1 MRIFGIMA
9 ADENWGIGYKG
20 DLPWERV
27 KEDMNFFRKKTM
39 GHPIIMGRKT
49 MESIGDK
56 FPLEGRVN
64 IVLSKTLEDP
74 EDGSYFVEKNV
85 IDAVRT
91 ARDRSGVD
99 FENTEAY
106 VIGGSEIFKE
116 FVPMMSGL
124 FVTIVKGDFKSD
136 TFFNPFSNAR
146 LIEEVS
152 SKTLRENGEYEI
164 IYLDFRCD
172 EIGHIYY
179 LNKMDCIYLK
189 DRDGLEKTIKYGEES
204 VGKTPKDH
212 DKVALR
218 GIKGMTAPDIL
229 SERKRKGE
237 TNKDEISVK
246 ELKEYFQTPSVVNKY
261 LDEYDNKTVFDID
274 ESYFYNVGST
284 VENAVLVNDYEL
296 PEGYSEID
304 REEIRNILKKNKK
317 LKDNKKK
324 PKDHTYV
331 GGKVSVRELKKYFG
345 VNLVSYGTCGSPLKN
360 TEVIYIATDNHFYLL
375 GNFLVISREKL
386 PYHDS
391 EEISKDEILKS
402 IVKDLHRNTYFADEI
417 MDAYGLDELLDSN
430 GSQIGRYD
438 KIDLTENTIIK
449 KYSDRYSCTVINRND
464 HIPENYFK
472 LNRVDELMEKFL
484 IEKWDG
490 YSGQEVRTAPEENK
504 EEETVEGKNPI
515 SPSYYESDKIKLRD
529 VLDQNLSRVK
539 DGALSFYLGNTWKY
553 LWRWD
558 RKENPIQDLNKA
570 KKYIEFAVDR
580 LKEINSEEKSTDN
593 ETPDRVPPVDIKDL
607 WKMYR

>member
-1 MRIFGIMA
+1 MA

-20 DLPWERV
+20 GLPWNRIP
-27 KEDMNFFRKKTM
+27 EDMKFFKEKTM

-49 MESIGDK
+49 MESLGNK
-56 FPLEGRVN
+56 FPLDGRVN
-64 IVLSKTLEDP
+64 IVLSNTLKGP
-74 EDGSYFVEKNV
+74 GDGSYFVEKRV
-85 IDAVRT
+85 IDALTT

-124 FVTIVKGDFKSD
+124 FVTIVKGNFKSD

-152 SKTLRENGEYEI
+152 SKTIRENSKFGT
-164 IYLDFRCD
+164 IYLDFRCNELD
-172 EIGHIYY
+172 GIHCYGHSDFII
-179 LNKMDCIYLK
+179 LRDS
-189 DRDGLEKTIKYGEES
+189 DGLEKSIKYDEEI
-204 VGKTPKDH
+204 VGKTPEDYS
-212 DKVALR
+212 KVSLR
-218 GIKGMTAPDIL
+218 GIKGMTASDIR
-229 SERKRKGE
+229 SERR
-237 TNKDEISVK
+237 
-246 ELKEYFQTPSVVNKY
+246 
-261 LDEYDNKTVFDID
+261 
-274 ESYFYNVGST
+274 
-284 VENAVLVNDYEL
+284 
-296 PEGYSEID
+296 
-304 REEIRNILKKNKK
+304 
-317 LKDNKKK
+317 LKDNKQK

-345 VNLVSYGTCGSPLKN
+345 VNLVSYGICGAPLKN
-360 TEVIYIATDNHFYLL
+360 TEVIYIDTDNHFYLL
-375 GNFLVISREKL
+375 GNFFVISREKI

-402 IVKDLHRNTYFADEI
+402 IVKDLHRSTYFADEI

-430 GSQIGRYD
+430 GSKIGRYD
-438 KIDLTENTIIK
+438 KIDLTENTLIK
-449 KYSDRYSCTVINRND
+449 EYSNRYSCTVINRND
-464 HIPENYFK
+464 HTPENYFEF
-472 LNRVDELMEKFL
+472 NSVDDFMEKFL

-490 YSGQEVRTAPEENK
+490 YSGQNVRTTPEKKFYLAGDILRTFGLDNIRRKGEFLSEDFIVDFNEYDLMVSTNAEIKTGTIVPKGSTPPYLWKSIHDPHLKIEKFLEDNK
-504 EEETVEGKNPI
+504 EEGMVEEDNPI
-515 SPSYYESDKIKLRD
+515 SPSYYESDKIKLRE

-539 DGALSFYLGNTWKY
+539 DGTLAFYLGNTWKY

-580 LKEINSEEKSTDN
+580 LEEINSEEKSTDN
-593 ETPDRVPPVDIKDL
+593 ETIDRIPPVDIKDL

>member
-1 MRIFGIMA
+1 MA

-20 DLPWERV
+20 GLPWERV

-39 GHPIIMGRKT
+39 GHPVIMGRKT

-74 EDGSYFVEKNV
+74 GDGSYFVEKSV
-85 IDAVRT
+85 IDAVST
-91 ARDRSGVD
+91 AGNRSGVGFD
-99 FENTEAY
+99 NTEVY
-106 VIGGSEIFKE
+106 VIGGGEIFKE
-116 FVPMMSGL
+116 FVPMMSGM
-124 FVTIVKGDFKSD
+124 FVTIVKGNFKPD

-152 SKTLRENGEYEI
+152 SKTLRENDKFEI

-172 EIGHIYY
+172 ELTRIYHSNCSDY
-179 LNKMDCIYLK
+179 FITLQDK
-189 DRDGLEKTIKYGEES
+189 DGLAKSIKYDEEI
-204 VGKTPKDH
+204 VNKTPKDH

-229 SERKRKGE
+229 SERR
-237 TNKDEISVK
+237 
-246 ELKEYFQTPSVVNKY
+246 
-261 LDEYDNKTVFDID
+261 
-274 ESYFYNVGST
+274 
-284 VENAVLVNDYEL
+284 
-296 PEGYSEID
+296 
-304 REEIRNILKKNKK
+304 
-317 LKDNKKK
+317 LKDNKQK
-324 PKDHTYV
+324 PKNHTYV

-345 VNLVSYGTCGSPLKN
+345 VNSVSYGICGSPLKN

-375 GNFLVISREKL
+375 ENFLVISREKL

-402 IVKDLHRNTYFADEI
+402 IVKDLHRSTYFADEI

-449 KYSDRYSCTVINRND
+449 EYSNRYSCTVINRND
-464 HIPENYFK
+464 HIPEDYFE
-472 LNRVDELMEKFL
+472 LNSVDELMEKFL

-490 YSGQEVRTAPEENK
+490 YSGQEVRAVSEENK
-504 EEETVEGKNPI
+504 EEETVEENNPI

-539 DGALSFYLGNTWKY
+539 DGALAFYLGNTWKY

-580 LKEINSEEKSTDN
+580 LEEINYEEKSTDN

>member
-1 MRIFGIMA
+1 MKIYGIMA

-20 DLPWERV
+20 GLPWGDPIKGDMKFF
-27 KEDMNFFRKKTM
+27 KEKTM

-49 MESIGDK
+49 MESLGDK
-56 FPLEGRVN
+56 FPLKGRTN
-64 IVLSKTLEDP
+64 IVLSKTLKDP
-74 EDGSYFVEKNV
+74 GDGSYFVEREEAN
-85 IDAVRT
+85 ALNR
-91 ARDRSGVD
+91 ARKVSDKS
-99 FENTEAY
+99 FEDTEVF
-106 VIGGSEIFKE
+106 VIGGSEIFE
-116 FVPMMSGL
+116 SFLYLMSGM
-124 FVTIVKGDFKSD
+124 FVTIVYGNFKSD
-136 TFFNPFSNAR
+136 TFFNPFSNAKIIDE
-146 LIEEVS
+146 LSSEVIWEG
-152 SKTLRENGEYEI
+152 LEYEVVH
-164 IYLDFRCD
+164 LDFGFDDIVDKDCLDIIDQYTREKYEREKSTESKEEGKDIRDFCD
-172 EIGHIYY
+172 
-179 LNKMDCIYLK
+179 NPSSDVK
-189 DRDGLEKTIKYGEES
+189 KTIER
-204 VGKTPKDH
+204 
-212 DKVALR
+212 DK
-218 GIKGMTAPDIL
+218 
-229 SERKRKGE
+229 
-237 TNKDEISVK
+237 ISVR
-246 ELKEYFQTPSVVNKY
+246 ELKEYFNTPSVVNRY
-261 LDEYDNKTVFDID
+261 LDEYDSKTIFDID

-304 REEIRNILKKNKK
+304 REDIRNILKNNKK

-375 GNFLVISREKL
+375 GNFFVISREKI

-402 IVKDLHRNTYFADEI
+402 IVKDLHRSTYFADEI

-438 KIDLTENTIIK
+438 KIDLTENTLIK

-464 HIPENYFK
+464 HVPEDYFE
-472 LNRVDELMEKFL
+472 LNSVDEFMGKFL

-490 YSGQEVRTAPEENK
+490 YSGQEVRTVSEENK
-504 EEETVEGKNPI
+504 EEETVEENNPI
-515 SPSYYESDKIKLRD
+515 SPSYYESDKIKLRE

-539 DGALSFYLGNTWKY
+539 DGTLAFYLGNTWKY

-580 LKEINSEEKSTDN
+580 LEEINSEEKSTDN
-593 ETPDRVPPVDIKDL
+593 ETIDRIPPVDIKDL

>member
-1 MRIFGIMA
+1 MKRGS
-9 ADENWGIGYKG
+9 K
-20 DLPWERV
+20 
-27 KEDMNFFRKKTM
+27 MN
-39 GHPIIMGRKT
+39 
-49 MESIGDK
+49 
-56 FPLEGRVN
+56 
-64 IVLSKTLEDP
+64 
-74 EDGSYFVEKNV
+74 KN
-85 IDAVRT
+85 
-91 ARDRSGVD
+91 
-99 FENTEAY
+99 
-106 VIGGSEIFKE
+106 
-116 FVPMMSGL
+116 
-124 FVTIVKGDFKSD
+124 
-136 TFFNPFSNAR
+136 
-146 LIEEVS
+146 
-152 SKTLRENGEYEI
+152 
-164 IYLDFRCD
+164 
-172 EIGHIYY
+172 
-179 LNKMDCIYLK
+179 
-189 DRDGLEKTIKYGEES
+189 
-204 VGKTPKDH
+204 
-212 DKVALR
+212 
-218 GIKGMTAPDIL
+218 
-229 SERKRKGE
+229 
-237 TNKDEISVK
+237 EISVR
-246 ELKEYFQTPSVVNKY
+246 ELKEYFNTPSVVNRY
-261 LDEYDNKTVFDID
+261 LDEYDSKTIFDID

-304 REEIRNILKKNKK
+304 REDIRNILKNNKK

-345 VNLVSYGTCGSPLKN
+345 VNLVSYGICGSPLKN

-375 GNFLVISREKL
+375 GSFLVISREKL

-391 EEISKDEILKS
+391 EEISKDEMLKS
-402 IVKDLHRNTYFADEI
+402 IVKDLHRSTYFADEI

-438 KIDLTENTIIK
+438 KIDLTENTLIK

-464 HIPENYFK
+464 HVPEDYFE
-472 LNRVDELMEKFL
+472 LNSVDEFMGKFL

-490 YSGQEVRTAPEENK
+490 YSGQEVRTVSEENK
-504 EEETVEGKNPI
+504 EEETVEENNPI

-539 DGALSFYLGNTWKY
+539 DGTLAFYLGNTWKY

-580 LKEINSEEKSTDN
+580 LKEINPEEKSTGN
-593 ETPDRVPPVDIKDL
+593 ETTDRIPPVDIKDL

>member
-1 MRIFGIMA
+1 MA

-20 DLPWERV
+20 GLPWNRIP
-27 KEDMNFFRKKTM
+27 EDMKFFKEKTM

-49 MESIGDK
+49 MESLGNK
-56 FPLEGRVN
+56 FPLDGRVN
-64 IVLSKTLEDP
+64 IVLSNTLKGP
-74 EDGSYFVEKNV
+74 GDGSYFVEKRV
-85 IDAVRT
+85 IDALTT

-152 SKTLRENGEYEI
+152 SKTIKENSKFGT
-164 IYLDFRCD
+164 IYLDFRCNELD
-172 EIGHIYY
+172 GIHCYGHSDFII
-179 LNKMDCIYLK
+179 LRDS
-189 DRDGLEKTIKYGEES
+189 DGLEKSIKYDEEI
-204 VGKTPKDH
+204 VGKTPEDYN
-212 DKVALR
+212 KVSLR
-218 GIKGMTAPDIL
+218 GIQGMTAPDIR
-229 SERKRKGE
+229 SERR
-237 TNKDEISVK
+237 
-246 ELKEYFQTPSVVNKY
+246 
-261 LDEYDNKTVFDID
+261 
-274 ESYFYNVGST
+274 
-284 VENAVLVNDYEL
+284 
-296 PEGYSEID
+296 
-304 REEIRNILKKNKK
+304 
-317 LKDNKKK
+317 LKDNKQK

-375 GNFLVISREKL
+375 GNFFVISREKI

-402 IVKDLHRNTYFADEI
+402 IVKDLHRSTYFADEI

-438 KIDLTENTIIK
+438 KIDLTENTLIK
-449 KYSDRYSCTVINRND
+449 EYSNRYSCTVINRND
-464 HIPENYFK
+464 HIPENYFE
-472 LNRVDELMEKFL
+472 LNSVDEFMEKFL

-490 YSGQEVRTAPEENK
+490 YSGQEVRKSSYQVGDIMKALGLDKIRNKGKFLSEDFIIDFSKYGLTVPIDEELRVGVMVMKGETAPNLWKHIQDPHLKVEDFLKGNK
-504 EEETVEGKNPI
+504 EKKVENTENPAI
-515 SPSYYESDKIKLRD
+515 SPSYYESENIKLRE
-529 VLDQNLSRVK
+529 VLDQNLSRIS
-539 DGALSFYLGNTWKY
+539 DGAVAFYIGNALKY

-558 RKENPIQDLNKA
+558 RKEKNPTQDLEKA
-570 KKYIEFAVDR
+570 KKYIEFAVNR
-580 LKEINSEEKSTDN
+580 INEIGYGKGNGGE
-593 ETPDRVPPVDIKDL
+593 
-607 WKMYR
+607 

>member
-1 MRIFGIMA
+1 MA

-20 DLPWERV
+20 GLPWNRIP
-27 KEDMNFFRKKTM
+27 EDMKFFKEKTM
-39 GHPIIMGRKT
+39 GHPVIMGRKT
-49 MESIGDK
+49 MESLGNK

-64 IVLSKTLEDP
+64 IVLSKALKDP
-74 EDGSYFVEKNV
+74 GDGRYFVEKRV
-85 IDAVRT
+85 VDAVTT

-124 FVTIVKGDFKSD
+124 FVTIVKGNFKSD

-152 SKTLRENGEYEI
+152 SKTIRENSKFGT
-164 IYLDFRCD
+164 IYLDFRCNELD
-172 EIGHIYY
+172 GIHCYGHSDFII
-179 LNKMDCIYLK
+179 LRDS
-189 DRDGLEKTIKYGEES
+189 DGLEKSIKYDEGI

-218 GIKGMTAPDIL
+218 GIRGMTAPDIL
-229 SERKRKGE
+229 SERR
-237 TNKDEISVK
+237 
-246 ELKEYFQTPSVVNKY
+246 
-261 LDEYDNKTVFDID
+261 
-274 ESYFYNVGST
+274 
-284 VENAVLVNDYEL
+284 
-296 PEGYSEID
+296 
-304 REEIRNILKKNKK
+304 

-324 PKDHTYV
+324 PKDHTYI

-375 GNFLVISREKL
+375 GNFFVINREKI

-402 IVKDLHRNTYFADEI
+402 IVKDLHRSTYFADEI

-438 KIDLTENTIIK
+438 KIDLTENTLIK
-449 KYSDRYSCTVINRND
+449 EYSNRYSCTVINRND
-464 HIPENYFK
+464 HIPENYFE
-472 LNRVDELMEKFL
+472 LNSVDKLMEKYL

-490 YSGQEVRTAPEENK
+490 YSGQEVRTTSPEDNK
-504 EEETVEGKNPI
+504 EEETVDEDNPI
-515 SPSYYESDKIKLRD
+515 SPSYYESDNIKLRD

-539 DGALSFYLGNTWKY
+539 DGTLAFYLGNTWKY

-570 KKYIEFAVDR
+570 KKYIEFSVDR
-580 LKEINSEEKSTDN
+580 LKEINSKEKNEDN
-593 ETPDRVPPVDIKDL
+593 ETPDRVPPVDTKDL
-607 WKMYR
+607 WKMR

>member
-1 MRIFGIMA
+1 
-9 ADENWGIGYKG
+9 
-20 DLPWERV
+20 
-27 KEDMNFFRKKTM
+27 MN
-39 GHPIIMGRKT
+39 
-49 MESIGDK
+49 
-56 FPLEGRVN
+56 
-64 IVLSKTLEDP
+64 
-74 EDGSYFVEKNV
+74 KN
-85 IDAVRT
+85 
-91 ARDRSGVD
+91 
-99 FENTEAY
+99 
-106 VIGGSEIFKE
+106 
-116 FVPMMSGL
+116 
-124 FVTIVKGDFKSD
+124 
-136 TFFNPFSNAR
+136 
-146 LIEEVS
+146 
-152 SKTLRENGEYEI
+152 
-164 IYLDFRCD
+164 
-172 EIGHIYY
+172 
-179 LNKMDCIYLK
+179 
-189 DRDGLEKTIKYGEES
+189 
-204 VGKTPKDH
+204 
-212 DKVALR
+212 
-218 GIKGMTAPDIL
+218 
-229 SERKRKGE
+229 
-237 TNKDEISVK
+237 EISVI
-246 ELKEYFQTPSVVNKY
+246 ELKEYFNTPSVVNRY
-261 LDEYDNKTVFDID
+261 LDEYDSKTIFDID

-304 REEIRNILKKNKK
+304 REDIRNILKNNKK

-324 PKDHTYV
+324 PKDHTYL

-375 GNFLVISREKL
+375 GNFLVISREKI

-402 IVKDLHRNTYFADEI
+402 IVKDLHRSTYFADEI

-449 KYSDRYSCTVINRND
+449 EYSNRFSCTVINRND
-464 HIPENYFK
+464 HIPENYFE
-472 LNRVDELMEKFL
+472 LNSVDEFMGKFL

-490 YSGQEVRTAPEENK
+490 YSGQEVRTVSEENK
-504 EEETVEGKNPI
+504 EEETVEENNPI

-539 DGALSFYLGNTWKY
+539 DGTLAFYLGNTWKY

-580 LKEINSEEKSTDN
+580 LEELENNSNK
-593 ETPDRVPPVDIKDL
+593 PDRVPPVDTKNL
-607 WKMYR
+607 LKMR